1 MKRKYIHYILPWVVG
16 LYYQENNTFYYNDD
30 CRGGKVIV
38 LVPEKKVDG
47 HKAVRRQ

>member
-16 LYYQENNTFYYNDD
+16 LYYQENNTFYHNDD

-38 LVPEKKVDG
+38 VVPARKDKG
-47 HKAVRRQ
+47 RKAVK